1 MKKSLNISSY
11 VVLIGVIVSVIS
23 SCAMRTE
30 LCSVKTH
37 SKCVPIESYKGWN
50 ECIVQFQE
58 MYNYISEE
66 RIREIVRE
74 EIVEYNKVFMSK
86 IAPEPAVTEN

>member
-1 MKKSLNISSY
+1 MKKDSFDE
-11 VVLIGVIVSVIS
+11 G
-23 SCAMRTE
+23 T
-30 LCSVKTH
+30 
-37 SKCVPIESYKGWN
+37 
-50 ECIVQFQE
+50 FQME
-58 MYNYISEE
+58 GKKVYNYISEE

>member
-1 MKKSLNISSY
+1 MKKDSFDE
-11 VVLIGVIVSVIS
+11 G
-23 SCAMRTE
+23 T
-30 LCSVKTH
+30 
-37 SKCVPIESYKGWN
+37 
-50 ECIVQFQE
+50 FQ
-58 MYNYISEE
+58 MAGKKVYNYICEE

>member
-1 MKKSLNISSY
+1 MKKDSWDE
-11 VVLIGVIVSVIS
+11 GTFQ
-23 SCAMRTE
+23 ME
-30 LCSVKTH
+30 GKT
-37 SKCVPIESYKGWN
+37 V
-50 ECIVQFQE
+50 
-58 MYNYISEE
+58 YNYISEE

>member
-50 ECIVQFQE
+50 ECIIQCQE
-58 MYNYISEE
+58 IKLNSKSKDYKPKPW
-66 RIREIVRE
+66 VRPRP
-74 EIVEYNKVFMSK
+74 Y
-86 IAPEPAVTEN
+86 AYP

>member
-1 MKKSLNISSY
+1 THIHKENMKKDSWDE
-11 VVLIGVIVSVIS
+11 G
-23 SCAMRTE
+23 T
-30 LCSVKTH
+30 
-37 SKCVPIESYKGWN
+37 
-50 ECIVQFQE
+50 FQME
-58 MYNYISEE
+58 GKKVYNYISEE

>member
-1 MKKSLNISSY
+1 MNKSLNISSY

-50 ECIVQFQE
+50 ECIVQCQE
-58 MYNYISEE
+58 IKLMPKLSSDSRDGKVTNPNIGYVPI
-66 RIREIVRE
+66 
-74 EIVEYNKVFMSK
+74 EYASLR
-86 IAPEPAVTEN
+86 

>member
-1 MKKSLNISSY
+1 MTKDSWDEGTFQMEGKK
-11 VVLIGVIVSVIS
+11 V
-23 SCAMRTE
+23 
-30 LCSVKTH
+30 
-37 SKCVPIESYKGWN
+37 
-50 ECIVQFQE
+50 
-58 MYNYISEE
+58 YNYISEE